1 MSFFR
6 TSVSLMALS
15 NATQIPTTFNPLKIN
30 PLRFPSSH
38 VSFLSP
44 SHTISNSLTA
54 AANNMSRLNSADFE
68 LSTITALSP
77 LDGRYREKVKDLA
90 PIMGE
95 YGLNYYRVI
104 VEVHPF
110 LFFYFFYTLL
120 FKPPFFIILVIYV
133 LCLYCLD

>member
-1 MSFFR
+1 MSFLR

-54 AANNMSRLNSADFE
+54 AANMSRLNSADFE

-77 LDGRYREKVKDLA
+77 LDGRYREKVKHLA

-110 LFFYFFYTLL
+110 LFFYFFYTFFLLL
-120 FKPPFFIILVIYV
+120 FL
-133 LCLYCLD
+133 